1 MIQHLLG
8 DGLFLFTRR
17 LSLHEGRAAERFF
30 AFRRRTSSTSPANR
44 PADSLTKTRRIPGT
58 PGYMLPRSRT
68 RRGRKT
74 EKIMERWVMWRM
86 KRI

>member
-8 DGLFLFTRR
+8 CGLFLFTRR
-17 LSLHEGRAAERFF
+17 LGLHEGRAAERFF

-74 EKIMERWVMWRM
+74 EKIMERW
-86 KRI
+86 